1 MEFKKVIGLRRS
13 IRYYQPY
20 RPVEREKIQVILE
33 AARLSSRAVN
43 ADFVQAIVVKRDDL
57 VPEDRESLKT
67 PTTTAQLDL
76 APVWIFWLIDAGA
89 PRVGQTSLKQ
99 LVDVGA
105 LSPSHGWS
113 HAYVDNVVW
122 PQVLQPILADQG
134 AALLVA
140 AVEAGLAINQALLAA
155 VDEGLGTQLTAL
167 NAGNASRILG
177 IPENLIPI
185 WIQLV
190 GYSAEN
196 IEAGG
201 QRPRTPFEQ
210 IYFEGRYGAPFER
223 DEEVV
228 EQLRTDGMLMPQAP
242 YAWRRDELRALSRM
256 FGLPE

>member
-20 RPVEREKIQVILE
+20 RPVEREKVQVLLE

-43 ADFVQAIVVKRDDL
+43 ADFVQAIVVNRDDL
-57 VPEDRESLKT
+57 AEEERESLKT

-76 APVWIFWLIDAGA
+76 APVWIFWLIDPTA

-99 LVDVGA
+99 LVDAGA
-105 LSPSHGWS
+105 LTPSHGWS
-113 HAYVDNVVW
+113 HAYVENVVW
-122 PQVLQPILADQG
+122 PQVLQPILADPATAG
-134 AALLVA
+134 LVA

-167 NAGNASRILG
+167 NADSAKRILG
-177 IPENLIPI
+177 IPDHLLPI

-190 GYSAEN
+190 GYSAED

-201 QRPRTPFEQ
+201 QRPRSPFEQ
-210 IYFEGRYGAPFER
+210 IYFEGRYGQPYER

-228 EQLRTDGMLMPQAP
+228 RNLTEDGMLMPQAP
-242 YAWRRDELRALSRM
+242 YPWRKDELRALSRM

>member
-1 MEFKKVIGLRRS
+1 VEFKRVIGLRRS

-20 RPVEREKIQVILE
+20 RPVEREKVQVCLE

-43 ADFVQAIVVKRDDL
+43 ADFVQAIVVNRDDL
-57 VPEDRESLKT
+57 SPEDRESLKT

-76 APVWIFWLIDAGA
+76 APVWIFWLIDATA
-89 PRVGQTSLKQ
+89 PRIGQTSLKQ

-105 LSPSHGWS
+105 LTPSHGWS

-122 PQVLQPILADQG
+122 PQVLQPILSDPG
-134 AALLVA
+134 TAALVA
-140 AVEAGLAINQALLAA
+140 AIEAGLAINQALLAA

-167 NAGNASRILG
+167 NAANATRILG
-177 IPENLIPI
+177 IPEHLVPI
-185 WIQLV
+185 WIQLL
-190 GYSAEN
+190 GYSAES

-201 QRPRTPFEQ
+201 QRPRTPFER
-210 IYFEGRYGAPFER
+210 IYFEGRYGQPYER

-228 EQLRTDGMLMPQAP
+228 RQLTDDGMLMPQAP
-242 YAWRRDELRALSRM
+242 YPWRRDELRALSRM